1 MSGDHAHPSAVSAA
15 GRYKR
20 PLVIAFVLTA
30 VYTVVEVGVGFGVGS
45 LALISDAGHMLTD
58 VAGLGMALAAI
69 QIAQSHDSP
78 SATFGLYRLEVLA
91 ALVNTVL
98 LFGIAAYVVVEAW
111 RRFQDPVDVP
121 GGWLMLVATVGLAVN
136 VVSFLLLRGGAAE
149 SLNVRGASLEVL
161 SDMLG
166 SIGVIAAGVVLIAT
180 GWPYVDPIVGVG
192 IGLFIL
198 PRAYRLG
205 REALRVLLEVA
216 PAEIDVSDVQRRLT
230 AVPGVASVHDLHVWT
245 LTSGLRA
252 ASGHLELA
260 LGEDSAAVL
269 QRATTLLVEDVGI
282 EHVTLQLEP
291 ADMSPHEPMRV

>member
-1 MSGDHAHPSAVSAA
+1 MSGEHKHASAVTAA
-15 GRYKR
+15 ERHKR
-20 PLVIAFVLTA
+20 PLVLALGLTA
-30 VYTVVEVGVGFGVGS
+30 TYTIVEVVVGFAIGS

-69 QIAQSHDSP
+69 QVAQSRRSP

-98 LFGIAAYVVVEAW
+98 LFGIAAYVLYEAW
-111 RRFQDPVDVP
+111 QRFQDPAEVP
-121 GGWLMLVATVGLAVN
+121 GVALLVVATIGLAVN
-136 VVSFLLLRGGAAE
+136 GVSFMLLRAGAAE

-166 SIGVIAAGVVLIAT
+166 SIGVIVAGIVLIAT
-180 GWPYVDPIVGVG
+180 GWSYVDPIVGVG

-205 REALRVLLEVA
+205 REALRILLEVA
-216 PAEIDVSDVQRRLT
+216 PADIDVDDVRRRLL
-230 AVPGVASVHDLHVWT
+230 AVAGVAGVHDLHVWT

-252 ASGHLELA
+252 ASAHLDLA
-260 LGEDSAAVL
+260 PDADAASVTEQATALLGE
-269 QRATTLLVEDVGI
+269 ENGI
-282 EHVTLQLEP
+282 EHVTLQVEP
-291 ADMSPHEPMRV
+291 AGTPPHERMVI